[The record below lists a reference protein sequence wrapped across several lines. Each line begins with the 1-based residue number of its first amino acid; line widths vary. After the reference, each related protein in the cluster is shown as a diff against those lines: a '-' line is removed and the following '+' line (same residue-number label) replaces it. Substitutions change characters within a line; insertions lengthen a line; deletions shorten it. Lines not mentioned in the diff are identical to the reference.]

1 MELTLT
7 VNGLDLHKVLSTY
20 SVAQEVSY
28 PEVITTLDNVEHPYF
43 GKRRTIITFSLL
55 PMTDAE
61 SSNLYDAL
69 ADLIFNTTYQNPHTN
84 AVETKRVRLMSD
96 LEASFALLSIDG
108 KRRYKG
114 GTIQLREL

>member
-7 VNGLDLHKVLSTY
+7 VNGLDLHKALSTY
-20 SVAQEVSY
+20 SVTQEIEY

-43 GKRRTIITFSLL
+43 GKRRTIITFSLF
-55 PMTDAE
+55 PVTDLEA
-61 SSNLYDAL
+61 SNLYDAL
-69 ADLIFNTTYQNPHTN
+69 SGLVFNATYQNPHTN
-84 AVETKRVRLMSD
+84 AVETKRVRLVSD
-96 LEASFALLSIDG
+96 LEAAFALLSIDG

>member
-20 SVAQEVSY
+20 SVTQEIEY

-43 GKRRTIITFSLL
+43 GKRRTIITFSLF
-55 PMTDAE
+55 PMADLE
-61 SSNLYDAL
+61 SSSLYDAL
-69 ADLIFNTTYQNPHTN
+69 SELVFNATYQNPHTN
-84 AVETKRVRLMSD
+84 AVETKRVRVVSNI
-96 LEASFALLSIDG
+96 ESAFALLSIDG